1 MVKSIRDISA
11 LFAIKDQYDNLSA
24 KEKQIADFILEHPR
38 ESVNPSIE
46 ELAER
51 IGISESTMV
60 RFARKLGYSGYQRFR
75 IALARETIPST
86 SQLFEREVIDAA
98 DGFDAVFTSAITSL
112 IETQKILDRSL
123 IMHVA
128 TMMANARNVYLL
140 GLGGSNIVAEDA
152 LHKLVRTGITC
163 QWAADFHLQL
173 MMASQG
179 SNEDVALLISHTG
192 SGYDSLALAEEL
204 KANDVPLVVLTTNA
218 RSPLARLADYVLAV
232 KAGSSMTVAESFSAR
247 IVDLA
252 IIDLLYLQ
260 VMEVLKE
267 RGIEQL
273 NKMRAS
279 IAKRRV

>member
-86 SQLFEREVIDAA
+86 SQLFERDVIDAA

-123 IMHVA
+123 IMNVA

-267 RGIEQL
+267 KGIEQL

>member
-112 IETQKILDRSL
+112 IETQKILDRTL
-123 IMHVA
+123 IMNVA
-128 TMMANARNVYLL
+128 TMMANARNVYLM

-179 SNEDVALLISHTG
+179 SNEDVALVISHTG

>member
-38 ESVNPSIE
+38 DSVNPSIE

-98 DGFDAVFTSAITSL
+98 DGFDAVFTCAITSL
-112 IETQKILDRSL
+112 IETQKILDRTL
-123 IMHVA
+123 IMNVA

-267 RGIEQL
+267 KGIEQL

>member
-1 MVKSIRDISA
+1 MANSIRDVSA
-11 LFAIKDQYDNLSA
+11 LFAIRERYDDLSA

-60 RFARKLGYSGYQRFR
+60 RFAKKLGYSGYQRFR
-75 IALARETIPST
+75 IALARETVPVT
-86 SQLFEREVIDAA
+86 SQLFEREVIDAS
-98 DGFDAVFTSAITSL
+98 DGFDAVFNSAIASL
-112 IETQKILDRSL
+112 LETQQSLDRGL
-123 IMHVA
+123 VLEVA
-128 TMMANARNVYLL
+128 TLMTNARNVYLM

-152 LHKLVRTGITC
+152 LHKLVRTGINC

-179 SNEDVALLISHTG
+179 TKDDVALLISHTG
-192 SGYDSLALAEEL
+192 SGYDSIALAEEL
-204 KANDVPLVVLTTNA
+204 KSNEVRLVVLTSNP
-218 RSPLARLADYVLAV
+218 RSPLARLADYILTVKTGASGAV
-232 KAGSSMTVAESFSAR
+232 SESFSAR
-247 IVDLA
+247 IVNLA
-252 IIDLLYLQ
+252 IIDLLYIH
-260 VMEVLKE
+260 VMELLDE

-273 NKMRAS
+273 NRMRAS

>member
-112 IETQKILDRSL
+112 IETQKILDRTL
-123 IMHVA
+123 IMNVA
-128 TMMANARNVYLL
+128 TMMANARNVYLM

-179 SNEDVALLISHTG
+179 SNEDVALVISHTG
-192 SGYDSLALAEEL
+192 IGYDSLALAEEL

-267 RGIEQL
+267 KGIEQL

>member
-38 ESVNPSIE
+38 DSVNPSIE

-112 IETQKILDRSL
+112 IETQKILDRTL
-123 IMHVA
+123 IMNVA

-267 RGIEQL
+267 KGIEQL

>member
-112 IETQKILDRSL
+112 IETQKILDRTL
-123 IMHVA
+123 IMSVA

-267 RGIEQL
+267 KGIEQL

>member
-112 IETQKILDRSL
+112 IETQKILDRTL
-123 IMHVA
+123 IMSVA
-128 TMMANARNVYLL
+128 TMMANARNVYLM

>member
-11 LFAIKDQYDNLSA
+11 LFAIKEQYDNLSA

-51 IGISESTMV
+51 IGTSESTMV

-112 IETQKILDRSL
+112 IETQKILDRTL
-123 IMHVA
+123 IMSVA
-128 TMMANARNVYLL
+128 TMMANARNVYLM

-152 LHKLVRTGITC
+152 LHKLVRTGIIC

>member
-1 MVKSIRDISA
+1 MIKSIHDISA
-11 LFAIKDQYDNLSA
+11 LFAIQQKYPELSA

-75 IALARETIPST
+75 IALARETIPPA
-86 SQLFEREVIDAA
+86 SQLFERDVANATDSIDT
-98 DGFDAVFTSAITSL
+98 VFTSAVSSL
-112 IETQKILDRSL
+112 LETQKILDRTL
-123 IMHVA
+123 IHTVA
-128 TMMANARNVYLL
+128 TLFTKAKNVYLL

-179 SNEDVALLISHTG
+179 TSEDIALLISHTG
-192 SGYDSLALAEEL
+192 SGYDTLALAEEL
-204 KANDVPLVVLTTNA
+204 RASEVPLVVLTSNP
-218 RSPLARLADYVLAV
+218 RSPLARLADYILGVSTGPTPA
-232 KAGSSMTVAESFSAR
+232 VAESFSAR

-252 IIDLLYLQ
+252 IIDVLYIE
-260 VMEVLKE
+260 VMELLE
-267 RGIEQL
+267 EQGIEQL
-273 NKMRAS
+273 NRMRAA
-279 IAKRRV
+279 IAKRRI

>member
-112 IETQKILDRSL
+112 IETQKILDRTL
-123 IMHVA
+123 IMNVA

-179 SNEDVALLISHTG
+179 SNEDVALVISHTG

>member
-1 MVKSIRDISA
+1 MIKSIRDISA

-86 SQLFEREVIDAA
+86 SQLFERDVIDAA

-123 IMHVA
+123 IMSVA

-267 RGIEQL
+267 KGIEQL

>member
-1 MVKSIRDISA
+1 MAKSIHDISA
-11 LFAIKDQYDNLSA
+11 LFAIQQKYPELSA

-75 IALARETIPST
+75 IALARETIPPA
-86 SQLFEREVIDAA
+86 SQLFERDVANATDSIDTV
-98 DGFDAVFTSAITSL
+98 FNSAVSSL
-112 IETQKILDRSL
+112 LETQKILDQTL
-123 IMHVA
+123 IHTVA
-128 TMMANARNVYLL
+128 TLFTNAKNVYLL

-152 LHKLVRTGITC
+152 LHKLVRTGLTC

-179 SNEDVALLISHTG
+179 TSEDVALLISHTG
-192 SGYDSLALAEEL
+192 SGYDTLALAEEL
-204 KANDVPLVVLTTNA
+204 KASDVPLVVLTSNP
-218 RSPLARLADYVLAV
+218 RSPLARLADYVLSVATGPTP
-232 KAGSSMTVAESFSAR
+232 AVAESFSAR

-252 IIDLLYLQ
+252 IIDVLYIE
-260 VMEVLKE
+260 VMELLE
-267 RGIEQL
+267 EQGIEQL
-273 NKMRAS
+273 NRMRAA
-279 IAKRRV
+279 IAKRRI

>member
-1 MVKSIRDISA
+1 MIKSIHDISA
-11 LFAIKDQYDNLSA
+11 LFAIQQKYPELSA

-75 IALARETIPST
+75 IALARETIPPA
-86 SQLFEREVIDAA
+86 SQLFERDVANATDSIDT
-98 DGFDAVFTSAITSL
+98 VFTSAVSSL
-112 IETQKILDRSL
+112 LETQKILDRTL
-123 IMHVA
+123 IHTVA
-128 TMMANARNVYLL
+128 TLFTKAKNVYLL

-179 SNEDVALLISHTG
+179 TSEDVALLISHTG
-192 SGYDSLALAEEL
+192 SGYDTLALAEEL
-204 KANDVPLVVLTTNA
+204 KASDVPLVVLTSNL
-218 RSPLARLADYVLAV
+218 RSPLARLADYVIGVSTGPTPA
-232 KAGSSMTVAESFSAR
+232 VAESFSAR

-252 IIDLLYLQ
+252 IIDVLYIE
-260 VMEVLKE
+260 VMELLE
-267 RGIEQL
+267 DQGIEQL
-273 NKMRAS
+273 NRMRAA
-279 IAKRRV
+279 IAKRRI

>member
-1 MVKSIRDISA
+1 MAKSIHDISA
-11 LFAIKDQYDNLSA
+11 LFAIQQKYPELSA

-75 IALARETIPST
+75 IALARETIPPA
-86 SQLFEREVIDAA
+86 SQLFERDVANATDSIDTV
-98 DGFDAVFTSAITSL
+98 FNSAVSSL
-112 IETQKILDRSL
+112 LETQKILDRTL
-123 IMHVA
+123 IHTVA
-128 TMMANARNVYLL
+128 TLFTKAKNVYLL

-179 SNEDVALLISHTG
+179 TSEDIALLISHTG
-192 SGYDSLALAEEL
+192 SGYDTLALAEEL
-204 KANDVPLVVLTTNA
+204 RASEVPLVVLTSNP
-218 RSPLARLADYVLAV
+218 RSPLARLADYILGVSTGPTPA
-232 KAGSSMTVAESFSAR
+232 VAESFSAR

-252 IIDLLYLQ
+252 IIDVLYIE
-260 VMEVLKE
+260 VMELLE
-267 RGIEQL
+267 EQGIEQL
-273 NKMRAS
+273 NRMRAA
-279 IAKRRV
+279 IAKRRI

>member
-112 IETQKILDRSL
+112 IETQKILDRTL
-123 IMHVA
+123 IMSVA

-152 LHKLVRTGITC
+152 LHKLVRTGIIC

-267 RGIEQL
+267 KGIEQL

>member
-128 TMMANARNVYLL
+128 TMMANARNVYLM

-152 LHKLVRTGITC
+152 LHKLVRTGIIC

-173 MMASQG
+173 MMASQAN
-179 SNEDVALLISHTG
+179 SEDVALLISHTG

>member
-152 LHKLVRTGITC
+152 LHKLVRTGIIC

-173 MMASQG
+173 RMASQG

-267 RGIEQL
+267 KGIEQL

>member
-11 LFAIKDQYDNLSA
+11 LFAIKEQYDNLSA

-123 IMHVA
+123 IMSVA
-128 TMMANARNVYLL
+128 TMMANARNVYLM

-267 RGIEQL
+267 KGIEQL

>member
-112 IETQKILDRSL
+112 IETQKILDRTL
-123 IMHVA
+123 IMNVA
-128 TMMANARNVYLL
+128 TMMANARNVYLM

-152 LHKLVRTGITC
+152 LHKLVRTGIIC

-173 MMASQG
+173 MMASQAN
-179 SNEDVALLISHTG
+179 SEDVALLISHTG

-267 RGIEQL
+267 KGIEQL

>member
-11 LFAIKDQYDNLSA
+11 LFAIKEQYDNLSA

-86 SQLFEREVIDAA
+86 SQLFERDVIDAA

-112 IETQKILDRSL
+112 IETQKILDRTL
-123 IMHVA
+123 IMNVA

-179 SNEDVALLISHTG
+179 SNEDVALVISHTG